1 MLVLLLSPLTGLHCF
16 HDSRSFMTNN
26 SFVHCHQFKLCS
38 MSCTFPFSHNQ
49 PCLCCNTEIQ
59 QRRPSTTPATP
70 NLYNEHPQHFISNSP
85 SNSEHTHTHTT
96 TNRQT
101 KTPNNPPTKKPKMGN
116 RGYPKPPPPRCPQC
130 RRSCTW
136 SGLMQ
141 AWMCFNC
148 P

>member
-1 MLVLLLSPLTGLHCF
+1 MLLLSPLTVLRCF
-16 HDSRSFMTNN
+16 HGSRFFMTNN
-26 SFVHCHQFKLCS
+26 SFVHYHQLKWYSMPCKLL
-38 MSCTFPFSHNQ
+38 FFHNR
-49 PCLCCNTEIQ
+49 PCLCCNTETQ
-59 QRRPSTTPATP
+59 QRRLNTTPATANP
-70 NLYNEHPQHFISNSP
+70 YNKHPQLLIPNSHQATQ
-85 SNSEHTHTHTT
+85 NTLTHTT

-101 KTPNNPPTKKPKMGN
+101 KTPNNPPTKQTNMGN